1 MIKRILTCAACCML
15 MLHTLPVAVA
25 AESSGNAANQSDNS
39 QPENNVPPGYEEIH
53 RHLQRAQALKP
64 RTITADMH
72 VLELHDGIWLHRS
85 YIRMGDQRLHAN
97 GLFLV
102 TASGITVIDSPWTPT
117 ATYDLLD
124 WLDSAFDVPIQ
135 RLVVTHAHDDRLAGI
150 DAFIER
156 GIPVYSSELT
166 ADTARLQ
173 GLSAPNYLF
182 DEHFPLRSANTAV
195 ELFYP
200 GPAHSDDNTVVWFP
214 DAGILFGGCM
224 LKSATASSLGFTGD
238 ADEARWPGSLQRAV
252 NRYPQAELFVP
263 GHGLHGGKALVENTL
278 ELLDD

>member
-1 MIKRILTCAACCML
+1 MIKRILTGAACCML
-15 MLHTLPVAVA
+15 MLNTLPGAVA
-25 AESSGNAANQSDNS
+25 AEPSGDTAY
-39 QPENNVPPGYEEIH
+39 QPAGNPADNVPPGYEEIH

-64 RTITADMH
+64 RTITDDMH

-124 WLDSAFDVPIQ
+124 WLESEFDVPVQ
-135 RLVVTHAHDDRLAGI
+135 RLVVTHAHEDRLGGI
-150 DAFIER
+150 DVFIER

-166 ADTARLQ
+166 ADTARQQ

-182 DEHFPLRSANTAV
+182 DEHFPLRSGDIAV

-200 GPAHSDDNTVVWFP
+200 GPAHSDDNIVVWFP

-238 ADEARWPGSLQRAV
+238 ADEARWPGSLRRAV
-252 NRYPQAELFVP
+252 SRYPQAELFVP
-263 GHGLHGGKALVENTL
+263 GHGLHGGKALVDNTL

>member
-1 MIKRILTCAACCML
+1 ML
-15 MLHTLPVAVA
+15 VLHTLPGAVA
-25 AESSGNAANQSDNS
+25 AESSGNAASQAQNSQAENSQAENS
-39 QPENNVPPGYEEIH
+39 QPENNVPPGYEQIH

-64 RTITADMH
+64 HAITADMH
-72 VLELHDGIWLHRS
+72 VAELHDGIWLHRS

-102 TASGITVIDSPWTPT
+102 TASGITVIDSPWTPI

-124 WLDSAFDVPIQ
+124 WLESEFDVPIQ
-135 RLVVTHAHDDRLAGI
+135 RLVVTHAHEDRLGGI

-156 GIPVYSSELT
+156 EIPVYSSKLT

-173 GLSAPNYLF
+173 GLSAPNYLL
-182 DEHFPLRSANTAV
+182 DEHLPLRSGETAV

-200 GPAHSDDNTVVWFP
+200 GPAHSDDNIVVWFP

-238 ADEARWPGSLQRAV
+238 ADKASWPGSLQRAV
-252 NRYPQAELFVP
+252 SRYPQAKLFVP
-263 GHGLHGGKALVENTL
+263 GHGLYGGKALVENTL
-278 ELLDD
+278 ELLDN